1 MSEEEKRIINKIS
14 NLKGRILFLQALSK
28 HLRQE
33 NKNYCLT
40 TGVTMNG
47 KPIQRN
53 KLIEAIENEDFKN
66 NKYWTFLEIKL
77 LSHKAYSNE
86 YFRDFKFI
94 LTFSFDFSVHRDYYG
109 HHFQYNLKPALV
121 FTDFEE
127 DLYDK
132 IMLLDAELEADLAN
146 GKYLVNGKQKFSD
159 DLLSAWTFEIKQILI
174 KNFRHKIENWSY
186 E

>member
-1 MSEEEKRIINKIS
+1 MSEEEKKIANKIS
-14 NLKGRILFLQALSK
+14 YLKGRILFLQALCK
-28 HLRQE
+28 HWRQE
-33 NKNYCLT
+33 NMNYCLT

-47 KPIQRN
+47 KPIQKN
-53 KLIEAIENEDFKN
+53 KLIKAIENGDFVN

-77 LSHKAYSNE
+77 FSYKAYSEE
-86 YFRDFKFI
+86 YFRDFKFT
-94 LTFSFDFSVHRDYYG
+94 LTFSFDYRVNFR
-109 HHFQYNLKPALV
+109 YNLKPALV

-132 IMLLDAELEADLAN
+132 IMLLDAELDADLAN

-174 KNFRHKIENWSY
+174 KNFRHKIATY